1 MKAKTTLHFYAKS
14 TKANATGLFPIYVR
28 LTVEGKRFEYSTK
41 KFIEPSKWSNELS
54 RMRGN
59 SEEARSIN
67 SLLDFTKNQI
77 NEIQFELLK
86 DNITLNIEE
95 FKNRLLG
102 TKVRERMLIPIFK
115 EHNSKIK
122 ELLGI
127 EYAPGTLER
136 YETSLKHT
144 SNFLFWKYN
153 ITDINI
159 DKIDHA
165 FITDYEFYLRTVRKC
180 ANNTAVKYIKNFNK
194 IIKLCLAND
203 WLDKNPFANYKSKV
217 KEVERVYLS
226 EVEIQNI
233 INKDFKT
240 ERLSLVRDI
249 FLFSCFTG
257 LAYIDVKNLT
267 KSHISIGIDGEKWI
281 FTHRQKTE
289 TASKIPVLPVTQMI
303 INKYADQIYQSKFP
317 DHKNYGDITTINA
330 SELPDF
336 DLLVGGFPC
345 QSFSIAGKRKGF
357 EDTRGTLFFD
367 LARILQAK
375 QPKLFIFENVKG
387 LLSHDN
393 GQTFKTIITT
403 LVELGYDCQWQVLNS
418 KNYGVPQNRE
428 RVFIVGHLGGFGGR
442 QVFPIGKNAGIFIET
457 NKTKKTQPQTKI
469 ATTVRPNMGTKAD
482 DTYIVQVADYRYDEG
497 LRIRKKFISPCLT
510 STHKENGFSAKPLI
524 INSFIQAIKYGQNNS
539 DRNGNVSDDMFT
551 LKAGGSNAGITDGIK
566 IRRLTPTECERL
578 QGFPDGWT
586 DVRTNTPD
594 SPRYKAIGNSMAVPC
609 MRWLGKRIQRVI

>member
-28 LTVEGKRFEYSTK
+28 LTVEGKRFEYSSK

-54 RMRGN
+54 RMKGN

-226 EVEIQNI
+226 EGEIQNI

-267 KSHISIGIDGEKWI
+267 KSHISIGIDGDKWI

-303 INKYADQIYQSKFP
+303 IDKYTDHPQSVNEDKLLP
-317 DHKNYGDITTINA
+317 ILSNQKMNA
-330 SELPDF
+330 YLKEIAAVCEIEKELTF
-336 DLLVGGFPC
+336 H
-345 QSFSIAGKRKGF
+345 IAR
-357 EDTRGTLFFD
+357 
-367 LARILQAK
+367 
-375 QPKLFIFENVKG
+375 
-387 LLSHDN
+387 H
-393 GQTFKTIITT
+393 TF
-403 LVELGYDCQWQVLNS
+403 
-418 KNYGVPQNRE
+418 
-428 RVFIVGHLGGFGGR
+428 
-442 QVFPIGKNAGIFIET
+442 
-457 NKTKKTQPQTKI
+457 
-469 ATTVRPNMGTKAD
+469 ATTVTLTNGVPIESVSKMLGHKN
-482 DTYIVQVADYRYDEG
+482 
-497 LRIRKKFISPCLT
+497 LRTTQHYAKVLDKKVSEDMKILRD
-510 STHKENGFSAKPLI
+510 KFS
-524 INSFIQAIKYGQNNS
+524 
-539 DRNGNVSDDMFT
+539 
-551 LKAGGSNAGITDGIK
+551 
-566 IRRLTPTECERL
+566 LTP
-578 QGFPDGWT
+578 QIP
-586 DVRTNTPD
+586 
-594 SPRYKAIGNSMAVPC
+594 YKKHC
-609 MRWLGKRIQRVI
+609 K